1 MIVFLWLGNV
11 VMGQYSVCPDPST
24 QLYQDCVNCIDDG
37 LTWENDECIADESV
51 VSNTTQTSP
60 ADERNADCGV
70 TTITEDNM
78 GSVQAPDSEHPD
90 CCSLDWVDIP
100 WLSPCDAAQMWEWNS
115 CSPPEWWISNWIR
128 CACPEWT
135 KNVDGTCESC
145 SKEWVCCWVS
155 LNTKVPFIGNCI
167 ESKKEYIGGTETG
180 VTWDTAFPTLMW
192 ALTQILVTI
201 ILIVSFVL
209 IVVGGIM
216 IATGNPSGGKKMI
229 MKVVVGIAL
238 LWASWVILRLI
249 NPNFFG

>member
-11 VMGQYSVCPDPST
+11 VMGQVDITNSTTPGAWVGDSWETQDPW
-24 QLYQDCVNCIDDG
+24 YI
-37 LTWENDECIADESV
+37 
-51 VSNTTQTSP
+51 
-60 ADERNADCGV
+60 
-70 TTITEDNM
+70 
-78 GSVQAPDSEHPD
+78 APDVETFEMDTNQTTDWSPD
-90 CCSLDWVDIP
+90 TFCNIEGSKYFWDPNAILSSTLLSCKCKPWFGDSDTATTPNICQLCTRDDICCGI
-100 WLSPCDAAQMWEWNS
+100 
-115 CSPPEWWISNWIR
+115 
-128 CACPEWT
+128 
-135 KNVDGTCESC
+135 K
-145 SKEWVCCWVS
+145 

-167 ESKKEYIGGTETG
+167 EDENYGGVSSEK
-180 VTWDTAFPTLMW
+180 AFPTLMW

-238 LWASWVILRLI
+238 LGASGVILRLI